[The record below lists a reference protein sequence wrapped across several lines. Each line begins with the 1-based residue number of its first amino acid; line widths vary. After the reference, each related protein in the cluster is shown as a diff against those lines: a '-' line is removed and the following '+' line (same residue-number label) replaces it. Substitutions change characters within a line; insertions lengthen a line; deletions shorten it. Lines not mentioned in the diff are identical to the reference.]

1 MSLRFCDF
9 KVIFV
14 ARLGGEFLDRHG
26 PVARRSLD
34 VIIRTCVVEVGSFAA
49 HTDDFREIKICVPHH
64 HSNL

>member
-49 HTDDFREIKICVPHH
+49 HTDDFR
-64 HSNL
+64 